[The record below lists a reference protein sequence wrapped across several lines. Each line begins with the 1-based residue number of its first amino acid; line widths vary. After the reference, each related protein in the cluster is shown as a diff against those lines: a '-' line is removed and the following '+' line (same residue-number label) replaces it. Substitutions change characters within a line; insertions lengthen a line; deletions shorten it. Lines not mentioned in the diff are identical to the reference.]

1 MRWKGREEW
10 IEEVGVA
17 GGRREA
23 KLEVRE
29 KEGERATRRG
39 ARLKT
44 RLLPNGNRPRASTR
58 GVPKLT

>member
-1 MRWKGREEW
+1 MRWKGRDEW
-10 IEEVGVA
+10 DEEVGVA

-39 ARLKT
+39 ARHQDAAPSK
-44 RLLPNGNRPRASTR
+44 R
-58 GVPKLT
+58 